1 MFISQCLFQHEA
13 KMSSLN
19 ETIKDIDHKKR
30 LLQENVD
37 SLNEEIA
44 KLRAQG

>member
-1 MFISQCLFQHEA
+1 
-13 KMSSLN
+13 MSTLN
-19 ETIKDIDHKKR
+19 ETIKDIDQKKR

>member
-1 MFISQCLFQHEA
+1 MLLQHEA
-13 KMSSLN
+13 KMSTLN
-19 ETIKDIDHKKR
+19 ETIKDIDQKKR